1 MRRCKSSR
9 YQKVSLWFAP
19 SLANESIVFNLSRN
33 LWVGALGTWAAEGRR
48 LHRARNRSRW
58 ISPPAPRGQ
67 ALGLPVLP
75 SGIRFSLVSLRRL
88 LPRTL
93 LALHT
98 AVQRTRW
105 AGRRR
110 PRLPPTLPCGR
121 LDFLLHVLL
130 HVRAMP
136 ESAALLTHLTTRYAI
151 APHDFACAD
160 ARAAPLR
167 FVGRHGPVQRH
178 GCARTWRAFAALEAP
193 SRKAVSALRAV
204 QANVA
209 GATDDRRRV
218 PA

>member
-1 MRRCKSSR
+1 MGWST
-9 YQKVSLWFAP
+9 
-19 SLANESIVFNLSRN
+19 RN
-33 LWVGALGTWAAEGRR
+33 VGGRR
-48 LHRARNRSRW
+48 SSA
-58 ISPPAPRGQ
+58 APREKQ
-67 ALGLPVLP
+67 EPLDITSCAQWASPGLVGLT
-75 SGIRFSLVSLRRL
+75 SGIRFSLVSLRCL

-130 HVRAMP
+130 HVLRHVRAMP